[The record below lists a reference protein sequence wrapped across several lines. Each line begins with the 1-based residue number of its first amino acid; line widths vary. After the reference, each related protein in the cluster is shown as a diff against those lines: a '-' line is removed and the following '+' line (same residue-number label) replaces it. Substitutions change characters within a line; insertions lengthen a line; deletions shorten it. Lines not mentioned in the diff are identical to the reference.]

1 MWGFMTA
8 SLKESVLPPASETHA
23 DHGGPAYSK
32 RDEEFVKTLNAAGLA
47 NDLDVVQ
54 LHEIAAGIE
63 EDRVDARRMDILERY
78 YSVDDDPEAAHHRR
92 MSDRF
97 FHHHDD
103 FAVNAHQ
110 IVEKLASI
118 NVEVSSATLQR
129 IGPEDGPLVLRAGE
143 HFSAVTDEEDDAGEP
158 GTVAVRALVRAM
170 NALLAKA
177 SVDQRLVPLVP
188 DEARELYVG
197 VTEEGA
203 MTLLQGGCT
212 EISAVQALREFAS
225 W

>member
-1 MWGFMTA
+1 MTA
-8 SLKESVLPPASETHA
+8 SLKESVHPPAA
-23 DHGGPAYSK
+23 DIHVESGLAYSK

-47 NDLDVVQ
+47 CELDNDQLDR
-54 LHEIAAGIE
+54 IASE
-63 EDRVDARRMDILERY
+63 VDEDRIDARRMDILERY
-78 YSVDDDPEAAHHRR
+78 YDIGDESGFGAERR
-92 MSDRF
+92 ATDRF

-103 FAVNAHQ
+103 FVVNAHQ
-110 IVEKLASI
+110 IVEKLAVVNHEI
-118 NVEVSSATLQR
+118 SSVTLQR
-129 IGPEDGPLVLRAGE
+129 IGAEDGPLVLRAGE
-143 HFSAVTDEEDDAGEP
+143 HFSAVTDEEDDSGEA
-158 GTVAVRALVRAM
+158 GTVAVRALVRAL

-177 SVDQRLVPLVP
+177 SVAERLVPLVP
-188 DEARELYVG
+188 DEVRELYVG